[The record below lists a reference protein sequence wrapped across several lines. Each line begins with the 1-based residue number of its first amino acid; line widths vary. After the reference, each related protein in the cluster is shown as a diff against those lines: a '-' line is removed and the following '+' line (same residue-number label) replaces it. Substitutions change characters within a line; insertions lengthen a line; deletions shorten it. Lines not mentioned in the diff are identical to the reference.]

1 MSDNL
6 NDITPDAEDH
16 LSKEEKIKAIKRS
29 VKKSA
34 NDWDGERSA
43 MFSDKVHKVMDSR
56 LPWDDDSIEL
66 LDDMPE
72 DAVPSEEI
80 YAGIGLGDFNE
91 IIPDADIPLFDAEGR
106 PVNGT
111 SQEEKPV
118 YPSHEAI
125 PEKPVYPSHEAI
137 PEEPVYPSHEAIP
150 EKPVYPSHEAIPEE
164 PAYPSHE
171 AIPEEPVYPSHEA
184 IPEETPALAALR
196 QQDERQAE
204 PDYGY
209 SGYDDDIYERPQRSR
224 EWDAP
229 PQEEPYRHSAPP
241 RTQPVKKK
249 KKKRKKTTG
258 EKIRDLFPRK
268 GDSLPECIRKIIFL
282 VSIIAIVVCGYMVA
296 DYYIDLWHS
305 KNVNKDMM
313 DIYWTYPDKHDEDT
327 SEDATQKY
335 YELLDGARKLLD
347 VNGDV
352 IGVIS
357 IPGTPINNPVMK
369 AEDNFKYLNMKIN
382 GDESRAGE
390 LFMDY
395 RNKFD
400 HVIDHRLAE
409 PNSDNLVI
417 YGHNMGDLTMFGS
430 LQHYKTEENYYQEHP
445 LIYLNSNYES
455 YVYKIFAFFILDS
468 DDKGPNGYDC
478 WNKLD
483 FDSEEDFYKF
493 VNEAKRRTFR
503 LNSVDVKYGDP
514 LLTLSTCNDTLG
526 DRGRF
531 IVMARRVRDG
541 EDAMEG
547 TQDSYANPNV
557 KWPDFYYQIRT
568 NEKYDADAEFVP
580 YGPEKTEE

>member
-6 NDITPDAEDH
+6 NDITPGAEEH
-16 LSKEEKIKAIKRS
+16 LSKEDKIKAIKRS

-43 MFSDKVHKVMDSR
+43 MFSDKVHKVMDNR

-106 PVNGT
+106 PVNGGD
-111 SQEEKPV
+111 Q
-118 YPSHEAI
+118 A
-125 PEKPVYPSHEAI
+125 
-137 PEEPVYPSHEAIP
+137 EEPVYPSHEAI
-150 EKPVYPSHEAIPEE
+150 H
-164 PAYPSHE
+164 
-171 AIPEEPVYPSHEA
+171 EEPVYPSHEA
-184 IPEETPALAALR
+184 IHEEPVYPSHEAVHEEPVYPSHEAIHEETPALAALR

-204 PDYGY
+204 PDYDYGY
-209 SGYDDDIYERPQRSR
+209 SGYDDNKSYERPQRSR

-229 PQEEPYRHSAPP
+229 QEEPYRHSAPAK
-241 RTQPVKKK
+241 TQLTKK

-268 GDSLPECIRKIIFL
+268 GDSLLECIRKIIFL
-282 VSIIAIVVCGYMVA
+282 ISIIAIVVCGYLVA

-305 KNVNKDMM
+305 KNVTKDIM
-313 DIYWTYPDKHDEDT
+313 DIYGMYPDKHDDDT
-327 SEDATQKY
+327 TEDATQKY

-531 IVMARRVRDG
+531 IVMARKVRDG

>member
-1 MSDNL
+1 MSDNI
-6 NDITPDAEDH
+6 NDITSGLDEH
-16 LSKEEKIKAIKRS
+16 LSKEDKIKAIKRS

-106 PVNGT
+106 PLNGG
-111 SQEEKPV
+111 QQAEEPV
-118 YPSHEAI
+118 YPSHEA
-125 PEKPVYPSHEAI
+125 V
-137 PEEPVYPSHEAIP
+137 PEEPVYPSHEA
-150 EKPVYPSHEAIPEE
+150 V
-164 PAYPSHE
+164 
-171 AIPEEPVYPSHEA
+171 PEEPVYHSHEA
-184 IPEETPALAALR
+184 EPEETPALAALR
-196 QQDERQAE
+196 QQDEQNTE
-204 PDYGY
+204 SDYGY
-209 SGYDDDIYERPQRSR
+209 ES
-224 EWDAP
+224 
-229 PQEEPYRHSAPP
+229 EPYSAPP
-241 RTQPVKKK
+241 VHSEWEDEQPYRSAPQKKAPAK
-249 KKKRKKTTG
+249 KKKRRKKPLG
-258 EKIRDLFPRK
+258 ERIRDLFPRK
-268 GDSLPECIRKIIFL
+268 GDSVLECIRKIIFL
-282 VSIIAIVVCGYMVA
+282 ISIIAIVVCGYLVA

-305 KNVNKDMM
+305 KHVNQDMM
-313 DIYWTYPDKHDEDT
+313 DLYWTYPDKHDDET
-327 SEDATQKY
+327 TEEATEKY
-335 YELLDGARKLLD
+335 YELLDGAKKLLD
-347 VNGDV
+347 VNPDV

-369 AEDNFKYLNMKIN
+369 AQDNYKYLDQKIN

-400 HVIDHRLAE
+400 YVIDHRLAE

-430 LQHYKTEENYYQEHP
+430 LQHYRTEDDYYAKHP

-468 DDKGPNGYDC
+468 DDKGANGYDC

-483 FDSEEDFYKF
+483 FDSEEDFYSF

-514 LLTLSTCNDTLG
+514 ILTLSTCNDILG

-541 EDAMEG
+541 EDALEG

-568 NEKYDADAEFVP
+568 NEKYDPDAEFVP

>member
-6 NDITPDAEDH
+6 NDITPGAEEH
-16 LSKEEKIKAIKRS
+16 LSKEDKIKAIKRS

-43 MFSDKVHKVMDSR
+43 MFSDKVHKVMDNR

-106 PVNGT
+106 PVNGGD
-111 SQEEKPV
+111 QAEEPV
-118 YPSHEAI
+118 YPSHEA
-125 PEKPVYPSHEAI
+125 VH
-137 PEEPVYPSHEAIP
+137 EEPVYPSHEAI
-150 EKPVYPSHEAIPEE
+150 H
-164 PAYPSHE
+164 
-171 AIPEEPVYPSHEA
+171 EEPVYPSHEA
-184 IPEETPALAALR
+184 IHEEPVYPSHEAIHEEPVYPSHEAIHEETPALAALR

-204 PDYGY
+204 PDYDYGY
-209 SGYDDDIYERPQRSR
+209 SGYDDNKSYERPQRSR

-229 PQEEPYRHSAPP
+229 QEEPYRHSAPAK
-241 RTQPVKKK
+241 TQLTKK

-268 GDSLPECIRKIIFL
+268 GDSLLECIRKIIFL
-282 VSIIAIVVCGYMVA
+282 ISIIAIVVCGYLVA

-305 KNVNKDMM
+305 KNVTKDIM
-313 DIYWTYPDKHDEDT
+313 DIYGMYPDKHDDDT
-327 SEDATQKY
+327 TEDATQKY

-409 PNSDNLVI
+409 PNSGNLVI

-455 YVYKIFAFFILDS
+455 YVYKIFAFFLLDS

-483 FDSEEDFYKF
+483 FDSEEDF
-493 VNEAKRRTFR
+493 
-503 LNSVDVKYGDP
+503 S
-514 LLTLSTCNDTLG
+514 S
-526 DRGRF
+526 
-531 IVMARRVRDG
+531 
-541 EDAMEG
+541 
-547 TQDSYANPNV
+547 S
-557 KWPDFYYQIRT
+557 
-568 NEKYDADAEFVP
+568 
-580 YGPEKTEE
+580 

>member
-1 MSDNL
+1 MSDNM
-6 NDITPDAEDH
+6 NDIIPDAEVH
-16 LSKEEKIKAIKRS
+16 LSKEDKIKAIKRS

-56 LPWDDDSIEL
+56 LPWDDEDIDV

-80 YAGIGLGDFNE
+80 YAGLGLGDLNE
-91 IIPDADIPLFDAEGR
+91 IIPDADIPLFDADGR
-106 PVNGT
+106 PVNGERPT
-111 SQEEKPV
+111 ELPSHEAVHEAPV
-118 YPSHEAI
+118 YPSHEAVH
-125 PEKPVYPSHEAI
+125 EAPVYPSHEA
-137 PEEPVYPSHEAIP
+137 VH
-150 EKPVYPSHEAIPEE
+150 
-164 PAYPSHE
+164 
-171 AIPEEPVYPSHEA
+171 
-184 IPEETPALAALR
+184 EETPALAALR
-196 QQDERQAE
+196 KNEKARSYDPDLYKKSDKGTAYAKDNGYPEKRQIG
-204 PDYGY
+204 GY
-209 SGYDDDIYERPQRSR
+209 RSTGVSDI
-224 EWDAP
+224 
-229 PQEEPYRHSAPP
+229 SAY
-241 RTQPVKKK
+241 TKKK
-249 KKKRKKTTG
+249 KKKSFG
-258 EKIRDLFPRK
+258 EKFRDLFPKK
-268 GDSLPECIRKIIFL
+268 GDSLLECIRKIIFL
-282 VSIIAIVVCGYMVA
+282 VSIIAIVVCGYLVA

-305 KNVNKDMM
+305 KKVNKDMM
-313 DIYWTYPDKHDEDT
+313 NLYWTYPDKHDEGD
-327 SEDATQKY
+327 SEEASQKY

-357 IPGTPINNPVMK
+357 IPGTPVNNPVMK
-369 AEDNFKYLNMKIN
+369 AQDNYKYLDMKIN

-400 HVIDHRLAE
+400 HVEDYLLAE

-430 LQHYKTEENYYQEHP
+430 LQHYKTEDDYYEKHP
-445 LIYLNSNYES
+445 IIYLNSNYES

-468 DDKGPNGYDC
+468 ADKGENSYDC

-483 FDSEEDFYKF
+483 FDSEEDFYAF

-503 LNSVDVKYGDP
+503 LNNVDVKYGDP
-514 LLTLSTCNDTLG
+514 ILTLSTCNDTLG
-526 DRGRF
+526 ERGRF

-541 EDAMEG
+541 EDIMEG
-547 TQDSYANPNV
+547 TQGSYANPNV

-568 NEKYDADAEFVP
+568 NEKYDPDAEFEP
-580 YGPEKTEE
+580 YGPEKTGE

>member
-6 NDITPDAEDH
+6 NDITPGAEEH
-16 LSKEEKIKAIKRS
+16 LSKEDKIKAIKRS

-43 MFSDKVHKVMDSR
+43 MFSDKVHKVMDNR

-106 PVNGT
+106 PVNGGD
-111 SQEEKPV
+111 Q
-118 YPSHEAI
+118 A
-125 PEKPVYPSHEAI
+125 
-137 PEEPVYPSHEAIP
+137 EEPVYPSHEAI
-150 EKPVYPSHEAIPEE
+150 H
-164 PAYPSHE
+164 
-171 AIPEEPVYPSHEA
+171 EEPVYPSHEA
-184 IPEETPALAALR
+184 IHEEPVYPSHEAVHEEPVYPSHEAIHEETPALAALR

-204 PDYGY
+204 PDYDYGY
-209 SGYDDDIYERPQRSR
+209 SGYDDNKSYERPQRSR

-229 PQEEPYRHSAPP
+229 QEEPYRHSAPAK
-241 RTQPVKKK
+241 TQLTKK

-268 GDSLPECIRKIIFL
+268 GDSLLECIRKIIFL
-282 VSIIAIVVCGYMVA
+282 ISIIAIVVCGYLVA

-305 KNVNKDMM
+305 KNVTKDIM
-313 DIYWTYPDKHDEDT
+313 DIYGMYPDKHDDDT
-327 SEDATQKY
+327 TEDATQKY

-409 PNSDNLVI
+409 PNSGNLVI

-531 IVMARRVRDG
+531 IVMARKVRDG